1 MRNALDRRRKRT
13 LTSTLHCLKQT
24 DAPRVAD
31 AFRPVVVAPT
41 FDNAATLIDVLNGLA
56 ALDLEVL
63 VVDDGSTD
71 GTARLLR
78 EWAAGGDDRT
88 VLTHPVNRGKAAA
101 LSTAFKAAARV
112 GCTHAVTIDTDGQLS
127 PDDVPRLIDAA
138 RLRPG
143 AFVLGVRDIHA
154 DDYPARSRIG
164 RIISNRLVWLESNA
178 RVRDSQCGLRV
189 YPLASIPL
197 ERCGAS
203 HYGFETEVI
212 TRAIW
217 AGLPLVQLPVGC
229 RYFPATL
236 RVSHFRPRLDSLR
249 AVRLHVRLLAAAM
262 IPMSAPRRQRDP
274 GRFPP
279 HSLPARFFRWLNPV
293 SAWRQ
298 VRREESGRTR
308 FAAGF
313 AAGVFIGT
321 IPAYGVQTLL
331 SLFVARRFR
340 LHPVSVVAGSNVSIP
355 PIGPFLIAA
364 SVAVGHL
371 MLHGVLPR
379 WEDYKPGHIGTIVGP
394 LIADWLIGSLLI
406 GTALAAIAFVCVDG
420 LLRILPDAR
429 PARQTVGEPA

>member
-1 MRNALDRRRKRT
+1 
-13 LTSTLHCLKQT
+13 LTSTLHCFKQT
-24 DAPRVAD
+24 DAPRIGG

-41 FDNAATLIDVLNGLA
+41 FDNAATLADILGRLS

-71 GTARLLR
+71 GTAGLLQA
-78 EWAAGGDDRT
+78 WAGGGEDRT

-101 LSTAFKAAARV
+101 LRTAFTAATRA

-138 RLRPG
+138 RVRPG

-154 DDYPARSRIG
+154 ADYPARSRFG
-164 RIISNRLVWLESNA
+164 RIISNRLVWLEANA
-178 RVRDSQCGLRV
+178 HVRDSQCGLRV

-197 ERCGAS
+197 DRCAAS

-212 TRAIW
+212 TRAVW
-217 AGLPLVQLPVGC
+217 AGLPLVQMPVEC
-229 RYFPATL
+229 RYFPRAE
-236 RVSHFRPRLDSLR
+236 RVSHFRPGLDSLR
-249 AVRLHVRLLAAAM
+249 AARLHLGLLAAAM
-262 IPMSAPRRQRDP
+262 IPMPARRRQENP

-293 SAWRQ
+293 CAWRQ
-298 VRREESGRTR
+298 VRREQAGRTR

-321 IPAYGVQTLL
+321 IPTYGVQTLL
-331 SLFVARRFR
+331 SLFVAKRFR

-355 PIGPFLIAA
+355 PIGPVLVAV

-371 MLHGVLPR
+371 MLHGVLPQ
-379 WEDYKPGHIGTIVGP
+379 WNDYKPDHIGKIVGP
-394 LIADWLIGSLLI
+394 LIADWLLGSLLI
-406 GTALAAIAFVCVDG
+406 GTALAAIAFVFLDG
-420 LLRILPDAR
+420 LLRFLPDAR

>member
-1 MRNALDRRRKRT
+1 
-13 LTSTLHCLKQT
+13 LTSTLHSFKQT
-24 DAPRVAD
+24 DAPRIAD

-41 FDNAATLIDVLNGLA
+41 FDNAATLIDILDRLS

-63 VVDDGSTD
+63 VINDGSTD
-71 GTARLLR
+71 GTAELLR
-78 EWAAGGDDRT
+78 VWATGGDDRT
-88 VLTHPVNRGKAAA
+88 VLAHPVNHGKAAA
-101 LSTAFKAAARV
+101 LRTAFAAAASA

-154 DDYPARSRIG
+154 DDYPARSRFG
-164 RIISNRLVWLESNA
+164 RVISNRLVWLESNA

-212 TRAIW
+212 TRAVW
-217 AGLPLVQLPVGC
+217 AGLPLVQLPVEC
-229 RYFPATL
+229 RYFPATE
-236 RVSHFRPRLDSLR
+236 RVSHFRPGLDSLR
-249 AVRLHVRLLAAAM
+249 AARLHVRLLAAAM
-262 IPMSAPRRQRDP
+262 IPMSARRRHNYP
-274 GRFPP
+274 GKFPP
-279 HSLPARFFRWLNPV
+279 RSLPARFFRWLNPV

-298 VRREESGRTR
+298 VRREQAGRTR

-321 IPAYGVQTLL
+321 IPTYGVQTLL

-340 LHPVSVVAGSNVSIP
+340 LHPVSVVAGSNISIP
-355 PIGPFLIAA
+355 PIGPVLVAV

-371 MLHGVLPR
+371 MLHGVLPQ
-379 WEDYKPGHIGTIVGP
+379 WNDYKPEHIGKIVGP
-394 LIADWLIGSLLI
+394 LIADWLLGSLLI
-406 GTALAAIAFVCVDG
+406 GTALAAIAFVCLDG
-420 LLRILPDAR
+420 LLRFLPDTQ